1 MVAHDSIPAWR
12 STTPS
17 DINIDDYIVAYMS
30 RARCETAGCH
40 RPVEA
45 RSMGNYVCCIRCD
58 DTHGARHSTCCDAR
72 DVTTAR
78 LLKAQTVLATR
89 ARQGT
94 RRQLPL

>member
-1 MVAHDSIPAWR
+1 MVAHDRITAAE
-12 STTPS
+12 
-17 DINIDDYIVAYMS
+17 INTDDCIIAYLHH
-30 RARCETAGCH
+30 RACCETAGCH

-58 DTHGARHSTCCDAR
+58 DTHGARHSTSCDAL

-78 LLKAQTVLATR
+78 LLAAQTVLATR